1 MTSFQYITDKKGR
14 KSAII
19 LPLKQWKKLQKKF
32 NIPDLEEEVDK
43 PVFTKAEVLANL
55 KEAVEEVKLYRRGKI
70 QLQTFEEMMQEV
82 EKELKAEGHR

>member
-32 NIPDLEEEVDK
+32 NIPDLEEEEEK

-55 KEAVEEVKLYRRGKI
+55 KEAVEEVKLYRQGKI
-70 QLQTFEEMMQEV
+70 QLQTAEEFLE
-82 EKELKAEGHR
+82 ELKQEGYL

>member
-32 NIPDLEEEVDK
+32 NIPDLEEEDE

-55 KEAVEEVKLYRRGKI
+55 KEAVEEVKLYRQGKI
-70 QLQTFEEMMQEV
+70 QFQTFEEMMQEV
-82 EKELKAEGHR
+82 EKELKAEGQK

>member
-32 NIPDLEEEVDK
+32 NIPDLEEEDE
-43 PVFTKAEVLANL
+43 PVFTKVEVLANL
-55 KEAVEEVKLYRRGKI
+55 KEAVEEVKLYRQGKI
-70 QLQTFEEMMQEV
+70 QFQTFEEMMQEV
-82 EKELKAEGHR
+82 EKELKAEGQK

>member
-32 NIPDLEEEVDK
+32 NIPDLEEEDE

-55 KEAVEEVKLYRRGKI
+55 KEAVEEVKLYRQGKI
-70 QLQTFEEMMQEV
+70 QFQTFEEMMQEV
-82 EKELKAEGHR
+82 EKELKAEG

>member
-1 MTSFQYITDKKGR
+1 MPSFQYITDKKGR

-32 NIPDLEEEVDK
+32 NIPDLEEEDK

-55 KEAVEEVKLYRRGKI
+55 KEAVEEVKLYRQGKI

-82 EKELKAEGHR
+82 EKELKAEGYR